1 MLKVTD
7 EQLTSLRELG
17 IDLTKILSG
26 LQPKGAKKAPKRVR
40 MADMTPAQRQAEWQR
55 KYS

>member
-17 IDLTKILSG
+17 IDLAKILSG
-26 LQPKGAKKAPKRVR
+26 LQPKGAKKAPGRVR
-40 MADMTPAQRQAEWQR
+40 MEDMTAKQRQAKWRE